1 MFNRPSCLKHVQV
14 EPFMTFGLLLLL
26 PVVNVCDQGE
36 KVKSSEV
43 TVRSKVKCTFKTV
56 VPIIVLNIYI
66 ASESVV
72 DVYKNRSSVM
82 LQSFQTCAL
91 ISFQIKKPFIFV

>member
-56 VPIIVLNIYI
+56 VPIVLNIYI
-66 ASESVV
+66 ASESDVV
-72 DVYKNRSSVM
+72 VYKNRSSVM

-91 ISFQIKKPFIFV
+91 ISFQIKKPLIFV